1 MDIQIGIDRKLIDK
15 KQIDRQNNIKQYMD
29 RQTDINRKIID
40 KRQILDRQIKGRQI
54 DIDRKMID
62 KRLPGRYCSF
72 LQLM

>member
-1 MDIQIGIDRKLIDK
+1 MNILIGIDRKFIDK
-15 KQIDRQNNIKQYMD
+15 KQIDRLNNIKQCID
-29 RQTDINRKIID
+29 RQTDIKRKIID
-40 KRQILDRQIKGRQI
+40 KRQIKGRQI